1 LNSNVLYIFLTEK
14 NFFFQRNKMQRLFED
29 FGISSY
35 HSRGIFGQ
43 NVKVMII
50 DTGMPDTPTFA
61 TLPKSVKHGIAV
73 SSILTGWKEGGMRG
87 ICPEAEVELLDL
99 KDSKNIPMS
108 KVLRAV
114 ELALQNGVDIL
125 SISLGTTDSWEPL
138 QALITEA
145 VSKNILVFAAAG
157 NSGDRGYEYPAAC
170 KGAISVAS
178 MNSSRQPSQFNTRND
193 ATVVFAPG
201 EELSLPLG
209 NSGELGEF
217 SGTSFATPF
226 AAGIAALALSK
237 LRNESQNSKIVP
249 FISRKDMILLLRDT
263 NHLGLNCDTHTYVM
277 EPTCTE
283 TRYVNLEASTP
294 QLDFRLVVLLFF
306 LILFF
311 SVKVSQALL

>member
-1 LNSNVLYIFLTEK
+1 
-14 NFFFQRNKMQRLFED
+14 MQRLFEE

-35 HSRGIFGQ
+35 HSRGVYGQ
-43 NVKVMII
+43 GVKVMII
-50 DTGMPDTPTFA
+50 DTGMPDTSSTFSS
-61 TLPKSVKHGIAV
+61 LPNSSKHGIAV
-73 SSILTGWKEGGMRG
+73 SSILTGWEEGGLKG
-87 ICPEAEVELLDL
+87 ICPEAQVELLDL
-99 KDSKNIPMS
+99 RVSKNIPMS

-114 ELALQNGVDIL
+114 ELAIENGVDIL
-125 SISLGTTDSWEPL
+125 SISLGTTDSWEPM
-138 QALITEA
+138 QNLITEA

-178 MNSSRQPSQFNTRND
+178 MNTSRQPSAFNTRND

-201 EELSLPLG
+201 EELMLPMG
-209 NSGELGEF
+209 HKGELGQF

-237 LRNESQNSKIVP
+237 KRTEPKSKSDTSTH
-249 FISRKDMILLLRDT
+249 ISRQEMIVLLRDT

-283 TRYVNLEASTP
+283 TRYVNLESSVP
-294 QLDFRLVVLLFF
+294 HLDFRLVLLLLF

-311 SVKVSQALL
+311 SVKVSQALLIQSS

>member
-1 LNSNVLYIFLTEK
+1 MNSKVLYIFLTEK
-14 NFFFQRNKMQRLFED
+14 NFFLKENKMQRLFEE

-43 NVKVMII
+43 GVKVMII
-50 DTGMPDTPTFA
+50 DTGMPDTLKFA
-61 TLPKSVKHGIAV
+61 TLPKSAKHGIAV
-73 SSILTGWKEGGMRG
+73 SSILTGWKDGEMRG
-87 ICPEAEVELLDL
+87 ICPEADVELLDL

-114 ELALQNGVDIL
+114 ELAIQNGVDIL
-125 SISLGTTDSWEPL
+125 SISLGTTDSWEPM
-138 QALITEA
+138 QSLITEA
-145 VSKNILVFAAAG
+145 ASKNILVFAAAG

-178 MNSSRQPSQFNTRND
+178 MNTSRQPSQFNTRND

-201 EELSLPLG
+201 EELTLPLAD
-209 NSGELGEF
+209 SGELGDF

-237 LRNESQNSKIVP
+237 LRNETLNKKS
-249 FISRKDMILLLRDT
+249 FLSRKDMILLLRDT

-283 TRYVNLEASTP
+283 TRYVNLESSTP
-294 QLDFRLVVLLFF
+294 QLDLRLVVVLLL

-311 SVKVSQALL
+311 SFKVSQAL

>member
-1 LNSNVLYIFLTEK
+1 MK
-14 NFFFQRNKMQRLFED
+14 NFFLFIGEITVRCYKKMQALFEE

-35 HSRGIFGQ
+35 HARGIYGSG
-43 NVKVMII
+43 VKIMII
-50 DTGMPDTPTFA
+50 DTGMPDSSPILS
-61 TLPKSVKHGIAV
+61 LPKSTKHGIAV
-73 SSILTGWKEGGMRG
+73 SSILTGWEEVGLKG

-114 ELALQNGVDIL
+114 QLAIENGVDIL
-125 SISLGTTDSWEPL
+125 SISLGTTDSWDPM
-138 QALITEA
+138 QSLITEA

-178 MNSSRQPSQFNTRND
+178 MNLARQPSQFNTRND

-209 NSGELGEF
+209 QSGELGEF

-226 AAGIAALALSK
+226 AAGMAALALSK
-237 LRNESQNSKIVP
+237 LRTESSLQSKPI
-249 FISRKDMILLLRDT
+249 FISRQDMIVLLRDM

-283 TRYVNLEASTP
+283 TKYVNLESNTP
-294 QLDFRLVVLLFF
+294 HLDFRLVILLLA
-306 LILFF
+306 LISFF
-311 SVKVSQALL
+311 SFKVSLALK

>member
-1 LNSNVLYIFLTEK
+1 
-14 NFFFQRNKMQRLFED
+14 MQSLFEE
-29 FGISSY
+29 FGISFY

-43 NVKVMII
+43 GVKVMII

-61 TLPKSVKHGIAV
+61 TLPKSAKHGIAV
-73 SSILTGWKEGGMRG
+73 SSILTGWKEGGLRG
-87 ICPEAEVELLDL
+87 ICPEAQVELLDL

-114 ELALQNGVDIL
+114 ELAVQNGVDIL

-209 NSGELGEF
+209 HSGELGEF

-237 LRNESQNSKIVP
+237 LRNETKNNSKTY
-249 FISRKDMILLLRDT
+249 ISRKDMILLLRDT

-283 TRYVNLEASTP
+283 TRYVNLETSTP
-294 QLDFRLVVLLFF
+294 QLDFRLVVVLFLLIF
-306 LILFF
+306 IF
-311 SVKVSQALL
+311 SMKVSQALS

>member
-1 LNSNVLYIFLTEK
+1 MNSKVLYIFLTEK
-14 NFFFQRNKMQRLFED
+14 NFFLKENKMQRLFEE

-43 NVKVMII
+43 GVKVMII
-50 DTGMPDTPTFA
+50 DTGMPDTLKFA
-61 TLPKSVKHGIAV
+61 TLPKSAKHGIAV
-73 SSILTGWKEGGMRG
+73 SSILTGWKDGGMRG
-87 ICPEAEVELLDL
+87 ICPEADVELLDL

-114 ELALQNGVDIL
+114 ELAIQNGVDIL
-125 SISLGTTDSWEPL
+125 SISLGTTDSWEPM
-138 QALITEA
+138 QSLITEA
-145 VSKNILVFAAAG
+145 ASKNILVFAAAG

-178 MNSSRQPSQFNTRND
+178 MNTSRQPSQFNTRND

-201 EELSLPLG
+201 EELTLPLAD
-209 NSGELGEF
+209 SGELGDF

-237 LRNESQNSKIVP
+237 LRNETLNKKS
-249 FISRKDMILLLRDT
+249 FLSRKDMILLLRDT

-283 TRYVNLEASTP
+283 TRYVNLESSTP
-294 QLDFRLVVLLFF
+294 QLDLRLVVVLLL

-311 SVKVSQALL
+311 SFKVSQAL

>member
-1 LNSNVLYIFLTEK
+1 LNSKVLYIFLTEK
-14 NFFFQRNKMQRLFED
+14 NFFLKENKMQRLFEE

-43 NVKVMII
+43 GVKVMII
-50 DTGMPDTPTFA
+50 DTGMPDTLKFA
-61 TLPKSVKHGIAV
+61 TLPKSAKHGIAV
-73 SSILTGWKEGGMRG
+73 SSILTGWKDGGMRG
-87 ICPEAEVELLDL
+87 ICPEADVELLDL

-114 ELALQNGVDIL
+114 ELAIQNGVDIL
-125 SISLGTTDSWEPL
+125 SISLGTTDSWEPM
-138 QALITEA
+138 QSLITEA
-145 VSKNILVFAAAG
+145 ASKNILVFAAAG

-178 MNSSRQPSQFNTRND
+178 MNTSRQPSQFNTRND

-201 EELSLPLG
+201 EELTLPLG
-209 NSGELGEF
+209 DSGELGDF

-237 LRNESQNSKIVP
+237 LRNETLNKKS
-249 FISRKDMILLLRDT
+249 FLSRKDMILLLRDT

-283 TRYVNLEASTP
+283 TRYVNLESSTP
-294 QLDFRLVVLLFF
+294 QLDLRLVVVLLL

-311 SVKVSQALL
+311 SFKVSQAL

>member
-1 LNSNVLYIFLTEK
+1 
-14 NFFFQRNKMQRLFED
+14 MQRLFEE

-43 NVKVMII
+43 GVKVMII
-50 DTGMPDTPTFA
+50 DTGMPDTLKFA
-61 TLPKSVKHGIAV
+61 TLPKSAKHGIAV
-73 SSILTGWKEGGMRG
+73 SSILTGWKDGEMRG
-87 ICPEAEVELLDL
+87 ICPEADVELLDL

-114 ELALQNGVDIL
+114 ELAIQNGVDIL
-125 SISLGTTDSWEPL
+125 SISLGTTDSWEPM
-138 QALITEA
+138 QSLITEA
-145 VSKNILVFAAAG
+145 ASKNILVFAAAG

-178 MNSSRQPSQFNTRND
+178 MNTSRQPSQFNTRND

-201 EELSLPLG
+201 EELTLPLG
-209 NSGELGEF
+209 DSGELGDF

-237 LRNESQNSKIVP
+237 LRNETLNKKS
-249 FISRKDMILLLRDT
+249 FLSRKDMILLLRDT

-283 TRYVNLEASTP
+283 TRYVNLESSTP
-294 QLDFRLVVLLFF
+294 QLDLRLVVVLLL

-311 SVKVSQALL
+311 SFKVSQALS